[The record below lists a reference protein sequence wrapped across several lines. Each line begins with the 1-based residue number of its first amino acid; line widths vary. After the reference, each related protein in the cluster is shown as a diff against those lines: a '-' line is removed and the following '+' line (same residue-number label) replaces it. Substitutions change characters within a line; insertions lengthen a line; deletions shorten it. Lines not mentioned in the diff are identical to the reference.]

1 MEARRWL
8 GALALCIAVAVF
20 TRLALILGI
29 LPVRTSLLFASA
41 EASMAR
47 ARRAA

>member
-20 TRLALILGI
+20 TRLALIGI